1 MFKKKT
7 LDSILSDFT
16 KTISKLEGLINTNND
31 KASSNSHVISQ
42 LEKDNHLLLTEA
54 DKAEAVRQKL
64 ISLVS

>member
-1 MFKKKT
+1 MFKKNT

-16 KTISKLEGLINTNND
+16 KTISKLEGLITTNND